1 MTTIVRDTRAPHSP
15 ARALI
20 PLVTAI
26 QSALRDGPIGAAAA
40 TRAAECLL
48 NHPPTIELLSAEER
62 LGDPDAYC
70 QQVLF
75 VDERARFSI
84 VALVWRP
91 GQRTAIHDHR
101 CWGAVA
107 VVQGSEHET
116 LYELQTNGTSQRLVP
131 GRQSVY
137 PAGDVCAFAPPGD
150 IHRVQNRGP
159 GIAMSIHVYGAD
171 IARYGSSIRR
181 TYPDE
186 LIAGSSTAITSRDV
200 A

>member
-1 MTTIVRDTRAPHSP
+1 VTTIVRDTRAAHSRV
-15 ARALI
+15 RALT

-26 QSALRDGPIGAAAA
+26 QSALRDRPTGVVAAQ
-40 TRAAECLL
+40 RAAQCLL
-48 NHPPTIELLSAEER
+48 SHPPTIDLLSAEQR
-62 LGDPDAYC
+62 QGDPDAYR
-70 QQVLF
+70 QHVLF

-116 LYELQTNGTSQRLVP
+116 LYALQGNGTSQRLVT

-137 PAGDVCAFAPPGD
+137 PTGDVCAFAPPGD
-150 IHRVQNRGP
+150 IHRVRNPGP

-171 IARYGSSIRR
+171 IARCGSSIRR

-186 LIAGSSTAITSRDV
+186 LIASSSAAITSRDV

>member
-1 MTTIVRDTRAPHSP
+1 VTTFVRDTRAAPSP
-15 ARALI
+15 ARSLTQLVSALR
-20 PLVTAI
+20 
-26 QSALRDGPIGAAAA
+26 SALRDRPTGMTAA
-40 TRAAECLL
+40 TRAAECLVS
-48 NHPPTIELLSAEER
+48 HSPTPDLLTAQER

-107 VVQGSEHET
+107 VIQGSEHET
-116 LYELQTNGTSQRLVP
+116 LYALQTNETSQRLLP
-131 GRQSVY
+131 GRESVY

-150 IHRVQNRGP
+150 IHRVQNPGP
-159 GIAMSIHVYGAD
+159 GIAISIHVYGAD

-186 LIAGSSTAITSRDV
+186 LIGDSSTAITSRDV